1 MDVYNKHN
9 TTWKVL
15 CTVFSP
21 ELLTYQKSHSFAAL
35 TCSISDQKH
44 LVHKYRTPA
53 LSMKYPLF
61 PAYLLCQMYGNLT
74 GVEIQVQGRR
84 QKKFRRCLFTL
95 SMKRKV
101 RHFHVVVEQKRR
113 RNQAQKSV
121 IHVQSC
127 CFAYRLN
134 LYTVLLT
141 LSLRSCRWI
150 FKSLIFSAKQ
160 EEVTPFDVL
169 T

>member
-1 MDVYNKHN
+1 MESALYGIFARVVYVSEISIVRRAHLFDFWYKNNSCVN
-9 TTWKVL
+9 TIRPRFPW
-15 CTVFSP
+15 
-21 ELLTYQKSHSFAAL
+21 
-35 TCSISDQKH
+35 SI
-44 LVHKYRTPA
+44 LYFLP
-53 LSMKYPLF
+53 YW
-61 PAYLLCQMYGNLT
+61 LCQMYGNLT
-74 GVEIQVQGRR
+74 GVEIQVQERR

-95 SMKRKV
+95 SMKREI
-101 RHFHVVVEQKRR
+101 RHFHVVVVQKRR

-134 LYTVLLT
+134 LYIVLLT

-150 FKSLIFSAKQ
+150 FKSLMFSAKQ